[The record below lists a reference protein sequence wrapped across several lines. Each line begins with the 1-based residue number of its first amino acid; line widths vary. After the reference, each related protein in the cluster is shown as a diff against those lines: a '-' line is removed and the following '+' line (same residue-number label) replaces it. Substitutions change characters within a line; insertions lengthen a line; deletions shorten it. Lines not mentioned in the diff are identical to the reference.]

1 MRVHSAGYP
10 SKPITFI
17 LSNPEL
23 AFIKYTQVDHEKNII
38 LNELHREN
46 RYVTQ

>member
-1 MRVHSAGYP
+1 MRVHCAGYP

-23 AFIKYTQVDHEKNII
+23 AFIKYTQVDHEKKHH
-38 LNELHREN
+38 LEQ
-46 RYVTQ
+46 VT